1 MIVLNIIIIC
11 LLVITIFLLSLIYLK
26 SKKNQVEELD
36 SSKLIN
42 GINVSLNKDIY
53 KIGFDLNK
61 SISDMRTE
69 VTKTLGD
76 SKTESNEAMLKTQ
89 GEIQDKFRVFQTDF
103 EKRISEAFISINE
116 SIEKKLLAINNVVD
130 ERLNNGFEKTNE
142 SFNKIAATVSR
153 IEEAKTTMIQ
163 LTSEVNELQN
173 ILNNN
178 QARGAFGEYQLNQ
191 ILENIFGDFKKR
203 MFDLQY
209 EMDNG
214 GEKVKADAVVFMKPQ
229 ELVLCIDSKFPFTS
243 YATYV
248 ETHYDSANEET
259 KALNLIKADVKKHI
273 DAISIK
279 YVIPGK
285 TLDYALMFVP
295 SDGLL
300 CLLHSKIPQ
309 IIEYATEKR
318 VVIVS
323 PTIIIPTLLSCKT
336 MIIDSLKAEKIQ
348 ELNKVLEHLGAEFK
362 AFGEAWVKLNKNL
375 NAITKQSHTF
385 DVKVKKLTKKFNS
398 IKSSEIES
406 HDEEELII
414 DEIIEEEEE

>member
-11 LLVITIFLLSLIYLK
+11 LLIITIFLLLLIYLK
-26 SKKNQVEELD
+26 SKKSSVGEID

-42 GINVSLNKDIY
+42 GISVSLNQDMY
-53 KIGFDLNK
+53 KIGLELNK
-61 SISDMRTE
+61 SITDMKTD
-69 VTKTLGD
+69 VAKTLGD
-76 SKTESNEAMLKTQ
+76 SKVESNEAMLKTQ
-89 GEIQDKFRVFQTDF
+89 GEIQDKFRIFQIDF
-103 EKRISEAFISINE
+103 EKRIGEAFANIND

-142 SFNKIAATVSR
+142 SFNKIALTVSR

-209 EMDNG
+209 ELTNA

-229 ELVLCIDSKFPFTS
+229 DLVLCIDSKFPFTS

-248 ETHYDSANEET
+248 ENRYENANEEA
-259 KALNLIKADVKKHI
+259 KALNAIKGDVKKHI
-273 DAISIK
+273 DAISSK
-279 YVIPGK
+279 YVIPGQ

-348 ELNKVLEHLGAEFK
+348 ELNKVLEYLGTEFK
-362 AFGEAWVKLNKNL
+362 AFGEAWIKLNKNL
-375 NAITKQSHTF
+375 NTITKQSHTF
-385 DVKVKKLTKKFNS
+385 DVKVRKLTKKFNS
-398 IKSSEIES
+398 IKSSEIET

-414 DEIIEEEEE
+414 DEIIEEGEE